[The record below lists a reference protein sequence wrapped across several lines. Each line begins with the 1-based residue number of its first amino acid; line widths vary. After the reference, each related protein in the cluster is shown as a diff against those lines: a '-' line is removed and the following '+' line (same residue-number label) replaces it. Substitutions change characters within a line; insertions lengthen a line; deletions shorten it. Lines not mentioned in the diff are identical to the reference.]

1 MPVRPCTSGRA
12 GIDDFLAFFFFL
24 RFLFF
29 VRFFI
34 RCIRAN
40 PRSISYPL
48 FQKRNPLF
56 ISCTR
61 VNPRSISSASFV
73 LS

>member
-1 MPVRPCTSGRA
+1 MPVRPCTSARA
-12 GIDDFLAFFFFL
+12 GIDAFLAFFFFL

-48 FQKRNPLF
+48 QQKKSAF
-56 ISCTR
+56 
-61 VNPRSISSASFV
+61 SSAAPASIHALF
-73 LS
+73 LPHRSY